1 MHIFPGILLT
11 LGVAGLAWFL
21 DSVSSLAFLS
31 GSVLALFIGMFIN
44 RFRSEEDPFRAGVS
58 FTTKRVLKAAIILL
72 GASLDV
78 NTILEVGRLSLG
90 VMVFTLFTAFVI
102 GYFVGR
108 ALGLDWK
115 LAALINSGTGVCG
128 GSAIAAVG
136 PVIQASFPQI
146 AYAMSVTFIFDMVM
160 IILVPIFGRLM
171 NMSDLAF
178 GLWTGTA
185 VNDTSSVVA
194 AGYAFSEAAG
204 DFAVTVKLTRT
215 LSIIP
220 IVIIF
225 SLISYY
231 QKRKAQGE
239 GQKLRMQIK
248 DIFPFFILG
257 FLLLSVLRSIGWID
271 PATGQVLKDIS
282 KFLMVMALAGV
293 GLSTRLSDIGKAGR
307 NAFIHSL
314 TMSTLVLVVALVVQY
329 FMGIS

>member
-1 MHIFPGILLT
+1 MHILPGIILT
-11 LGVAGLAWFL
+11 IIVAVAASFL

-31 GSVLALFIGMFIN
+31 SSILALFIGMLLN
-44 RFRSEEDPFRAGVS
+44 RFRPEEDIFSQGVS

-78 NTILEVGRLSLG
+78 NMILEVGRLSLG
-90 VMVFTLFTAFVI
+90 VMIFTLFTAFVI
-102 GYFVGR
+102 GYLIGK

-115 LAALINSGTGVCG
+115 LSALINSGTGVCG

-136 PVIQASFPQI
+136 PVIQANFSQM

-160 IILVPIFGRLM
+160 IILFPIFGRLL

-225 SLISYY
+225 SFINYY
-231 QKRKAQGE
+231 AARRSQPE
-239 GQKLRMQIK
+239 GAKVSLKIK
-248 DIFPFFILG
+248 DAFPFFILG
-257 FLLLSVLRSIGWID
+257 FLLLSILRSIGWID
-271 PATGQVLKDIS
+271 PATGQILKDIS

-293 GLSTRLSDIGKAGR
+293 GLSTSLSDMGKAGSR
-307 NAFIHSL
+307 PFIHSL
-314 TMSTLVLVVALVVQY
+314 IISVLVVIVALAVQY
-329 FMGIS
+329 FMGIT